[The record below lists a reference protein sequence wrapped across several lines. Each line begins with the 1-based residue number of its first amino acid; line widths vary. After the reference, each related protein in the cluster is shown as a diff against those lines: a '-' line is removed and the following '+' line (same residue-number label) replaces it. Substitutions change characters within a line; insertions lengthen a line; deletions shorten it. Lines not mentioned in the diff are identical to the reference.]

1 MDQAQ
6 VNETLQ
12 RLSAQLNRTT
22 SGSPA
27 FRQLAAQ
34 EEAIVFADLDV
45 HAWGFLQAAL
55 GRPLVAAETAAVIAA
70 ASHDQPISSV
80 VPLAAG
86 ADTALTVRVL
96 RHRRDWTQAHLA
108 EAARVSVAQ
117 VQAIETADAI
127 DLTALQR
134 VLVTLGRRLVVAQA

>member
-55 GRPLVAAETAAVIAA
+55 GRPLAAGETAAVIAA
-70 ASHDQPISSV
+70 ASRDQPLARCCRW
-80 VPLAAG
+80 PLALIRRSRFACY
-86 ADTALTVRVL
+86 ATA
-96 RHRRDWTQAHLA
+96 
-108 EAARVSVAQ
+108 
-117 VQAIETADAI
+117 ET
-127 DLTALQR
+127 
-134 VLVTLGRRLVVAQA
+134 GRRRTLPKLPASAWRRCKPSKPPMPSI